1 MTTLLCAD
9 IKEEESGA
17 VEEEPILMKELKMA
31 VQVSCQWIECSI
43 VSFTG
48 TDLFHIIKLRSFL
61 IGLWQLGTLEA
72 QFFSASSNVCSSKIF
87 MYASSI

>member
-31 VQVSCQWIECSI
+31 VQVSCQLIECSI

-61 IGLWQLGTLEA
+61 IGHGGPGTLEA
-72 QFFSASSNVCSSKIF
+72 QIFSEWSNSGLSRLVF
-87 MYASSI
+87 DR